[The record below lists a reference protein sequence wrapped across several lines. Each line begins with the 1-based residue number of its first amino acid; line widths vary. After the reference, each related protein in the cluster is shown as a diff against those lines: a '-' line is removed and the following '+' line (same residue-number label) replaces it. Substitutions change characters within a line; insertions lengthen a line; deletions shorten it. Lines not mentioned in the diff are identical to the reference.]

1 MPIYR
6 CLSPQGLLTRSMK
19 AEIADAITA
28 IHTEATGAPELYV
41 NVLFHEID
49 DGDCFVAGKPS
60 TRSYLF
66 GLIRHGRAL
75 ETRQTML
82 RQFTRMWVGITG
94 QSEAELLLALG
105 EVDPANAME
114 AGLILP
120 EPGQEQ
126 RWLATN
132 RARLTEPGLMP

>member
-1 MPIYR
+1 M
-6 CLSPQGLLTRSMK
+6 CHGGGS
-19 AEIADAITA
+19 
-28 IHTEATGAPELYV
+28 
-41 NVLFHEID
+41 
-49 DGDCFVAGKPS
+49 
-60 TRSYLF
+60 F

-82 RQFTRMWVGITG
+82 RQFSRMWVGITG
-94 QSEAELLLALG
+94 QSEVELLLALG

-132 RARLTEPGLMP
+132 RARLTEPGLTP